1 MSIVYDDTDV
11 LLCLLHYFGDLFVST
26 ILVTQRNT
34 MSLRLSGWD
43 QTGKFY
49 GHEKLSCWQAFLPS
63 LSGVI
68 KAFQNLGVDLGN
80 QGKDSLVK
88 DVMDFY
94 WKKRPSTIRNQSQY
108 DFLLQWKRLNKLSRG
123 HISLLYN
130 GIITHCFTK
139 FSWSMWHLVGNRMML
154 TTFIYHIDHKPT
166 FIWIYHRTQLMQV

>member
-43 QTGKFY
+43 QSGKFY

-80 QGKDSLVK
+80 QGKDSMVK

-94 WKKRPSTIRNQSQY
+94 CKKRPSTIRNLSELRRLL
-108 DFLLQWKRLNKLSRG
+108 FLKYQTESIWLPPTMKAFEQAIQRAHFITLQWN
-123 HISLLYN
+123 HHTLLHQIFLIHVTL
-130 GIITHCFTK
+130 GWK
-139 FSWSMWHLVGNRMML
+139 
-154 TTFIYHIDHKPT
+154 
-166 FIWIYHRTQLMQV
+166 